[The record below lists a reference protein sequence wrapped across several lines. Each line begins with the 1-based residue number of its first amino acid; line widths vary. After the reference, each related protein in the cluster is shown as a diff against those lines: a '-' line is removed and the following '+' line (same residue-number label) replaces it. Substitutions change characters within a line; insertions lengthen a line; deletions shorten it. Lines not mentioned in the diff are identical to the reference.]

1 MEWLNDAGLIL
12 QIVGFSMMV
21 GKLGESVFFELDAVR
36 RYGIRWRKKTWKQ
49 TPDLS
54 KHTMGVMTLFGKRV
68 PAIEVYQMNRYTN
81 WSKTPDRLHSVG
93 LLLVIAG
100 LVLHFSIFH

>member
-1 MEWLNDAGLIL
+1 MFLAN
-12 QIVGFSMMV
+12 
-21 GKLGESVFFELDAVR
+21 LDNA
-36 RYGIRWRKKTWKQ
+36 IIN

-54 KHTMGVMTLFGKRV
+54 KHTMGVMKLFGKSV
-68 PAIEVYQMNRYTN
+68 PAIEKYQMHRYTN